1 MSIEP
6 SSWTS
11 ILSGPEIVSKLVSEY
26 VGIDREKIWNEK
38 QLRRVQEIVFKRFSD
53 YQDIIKSY
61 ENLVFVYLD
70 LDGVLIDLKSGNFDS
85 RAINNLLGFLRS
97 HRAVVVLSSFRR
109 DNYTTLDLREQF
121 GKHEFGKYIVGRT
134 DHYEY
139 EYRAMEI
146 YIHILN
152 NRILNN
158 ILIFDDQAYDFRE
171 HPLLQHYF
179 VHVENLISERSIKE
193 ANEVLGKKIIVS

>member
-11 ILSGPEIVSKLVSEY
+11 ILSGPEIVSRLVSEY
-26 VGIDREKIWNEK
+26 IGVDREKIWNER
-38 QLRRVQEIVFKRFSD
+38 QLRIVQEIVFKSFSD

-70 LDGVLIDLKSGNFDS
+70 LDGVLINLNSGHFDS
-85 RAINNLLGFLRS
+85 SAINNLLGFLRS
-97 HRAVVVLSSFRR
+97 HRAVVFLSSFRR
-109 DNYTTLDLREQF
+109 EDYTTLDLREQF

-134 DHYEY
+134 DHYDY
-139 EYRAMEI
+139 EYRAMEV

-171 HPLLQHYF
+171 HPLLQHCF
-179 VHVENLISERSIKE
+179 VHVEHLISEKNIKK
-193 ANEVLGKKIIVS
+193 ANEVLAKKIVVS

>member
-11 ILSGPEIVSKLVSEY
+11 ILSGPEIVSRLVSEY
-26 VGIDREKIWNEK
+26 IGVDREKIWNEK
-38 QLRRVQEIVFKRFSD
+38 QLRRLQEIVFKCFSD

-61 ENLVFVYLD
+61 ENLVSVYLD
-70 LDGVLIDLKSGNFDS
+70 LDGVLIDLNSGLFDS

-97 HRAVVVLSSFRR
+97 HRAVVFLSSFRR
-109 DNYTTLDLREQF
+109 GNYTILDLREQF
-121 GKHEFGKYIVGRT
+121 GQHEFGKYIVGRT
-134 DHYEY
+134 DDYDY

-146 YIHILN
+146 YTHILN
-152 NRILNN
+152 NRILKN

-171 HPLLQHYF
+171 HRLLQYCF
-179 VHVENLISERSIKE
+179 VHVEHLISEKNIKK
-193 ANEVLGKKIIVS
+193 ANEVLAKKIVVS

>member
-6 SSWTS
+6 SSWIS
-11 ILSGPEIVSKLVSEY
+11 ILSGPEIVSRLVSEY
-26 VGIDREKIWNEK
+26 IGVDREKIWNK
-38 QLRRVQEIVFKRFSD
+38 NQLRRLQEIVFKCISD

-70 LDGVLIDLKSGNFDS
+70 LDGVLIDLNSGNFDS

-109 DNYTTLDLREQF
+109 EDYTTLDLREQF
-121 GKHEFGKYIVGRT
+121 GQHEFGKYIVDKT

-139 EYRAMEI
+139 EYRAMEV
-146 YIHILN
+146 YTHILN
-152 NRILNN
+152 NQILNN

-171 HPLLQHYF
+171 HPLLRHYF
-179 VHVENLISERSIKE
+179 VHVEHLISESSIKE
-193 ANEVLGKKIIVS
+193 ANEVLAKKIMVS